1 MLNKQITY
9 DNLIPTIIDKVD
21 ELAQTIADEIIN
33 LNAKPPQAVML
44 VGGGSLTLEL
54 TNVLAGKLKL
64 PSNRV
69 AIRDITAINQL
80 NKDSDLPTR
89 PDFVTP
95 IGIAIAAKQ
104 NPIHYINVLVNNKN
118 VRMFQLKQLTI
129 GDVLIHTGLKG
140 ATFQFRRPDFGWRS
154 GEFKMD

>member
-1 MLNKQITY
+1 
-9 DNLIPTIIDKVD
+9 
-21 ELAQTIADEIIN
+21 
-33 LNAKPPQAVML
+33 
-44 VGGGSLTLEL
+44 
-54 TNVLAGKLKL
+54 
-64 PSNRV
+64 
-69 AIRDITAINQL
+69 L

-154 GEFKMD
+154 AEFKIDRKSTRLNSSHVSISYAVFCLQKN

>member
-1 MLNKQITY
+1 
-9 DNLIPTIIDKVD
+9 
-21 ELAQTIADEIIN
+21 
-33 LNAKPPQAVML
+33 ML
-44 VGGGSLTLEL
+44 VGGGSLTPEL

-80 NKDSDLPTR
+80 NKDSDLPMG

-104 NPIHYINVLVNNKN
+104 NPIHYTNVLEHGRAHVETP
-118 VRMFQLKQLTI
+118 VTDPSRMPSSAGKITT
-129 GDVLIHTGLKG
+129 DH
-140 ATFQFRRPDFGWRS
+140 
-154 GEFKMD
+154 